1 MSDPSALLSELSKSG
16 KGLFGTILAMLHNR
30 LELIALELKEEKL
43 RIVSILVWTGLAL
56 LFLMLAVVLGTFT
69 IAFLLDGTA
78 RTVAL
83 LSFTVFY
90 LICGI
95 AALAI
100 VRRTIT
106 RAIPFAQTL
115 AELKKD
121 RETL

>member
-1 MSDPSALLSELSKSG
+1 MSDPSGLFSGLSQTG
-16 KGLFGTILAMLHNR
+16 KGILETVLAMLHNR
-30 LELIALELKEEKL
+30 MELIALELKEEKL

-78 RTVAL
+78 RTIAL
-83 LSFTVFY
+83 VSFTVLY
-90 LICGI
+90 LIGAV

-100 VRRTIT
+100 VKRTIA
-106 RAIPFAQTL
+106 RAIPFAQTI